1 MKKEVALAIIIGF
14 AIGLVIT
21 YGIYTAQKALQSH
34 TVTDSSSKPTTDQ
47 TPEQDRTLHIVSPE
61 NETVASEKSTTLAGT
76 TSPNSY
82 VVILTTDQ
90 EYLTQADEN
99 GNFAKEITLEA
110 GANYIIPIC
119 AYCNMMRDAIA
130 ADAPWVK
137 PSDYYHSHMREIRDP
152 ALRVEFSHGMPK
164 RRIRRSA
171 CSTS

>member
-110 GANYIIPIC
+110 GANYINVTAI
-119 AYCNMMRDAIA
+119 DANQNQVSQTI
-130 ADAPWVK
+130 VGQT
-137 PSDYYHSHMREIRDP
+137 
-152 ALRVEFSHGMPK
+152 L
-164 RRIRRSA
+164 
-171 CSTS
+171 

>member
-110 GANYIIPIC
+110 GANYINVTAI
-119 AYCNMMRDAIA
+119 DANLNQVSQTIVITYTTA
-130 ADAPWVK
+130 NLDGDQDA
-137 PSDYYHSHMREIRDP
+137 
-152 ALRVEFSHGMPK
+152 
-164 RRIRRSA
+164 
-171 CSTS
+171 STDQQEPTNG